1 MTKFILIGMLAVQL
15 FFLEVTNA
23 AQNPDQ
29 GGVFKMENNVYKIL
43 TEEQWRTAS
52 ETGLIEVELD
62 KKDGFIHLST
72 ASQLAGTLSFY
83 FADDEDLILL
93 QLDRSQIKDALIY
106 EAPFPVGDRT
116 GEFPHLYSELSVDQ
130 VAQVWKISRGAFS
143 LPKEIIL
150 QAESF

>member
-1 MTKFILIGMLAVQL
+1 
-15 FFLEVTNA
+15 
-23 AQNPDQ
+23 
-29 GGVFKMENNVYKIL
+29 MENLVYKIL
-43 TEEQWRTAS
+43 TEEQWKTAS

-72 ASQLAGTLSFY
+72 ASQLTGTLSFY

-93 QLDRSQIKDALIY
+93 QLDHSQVKDALIY
-106 EAPFPVGDRT
+106 ESPLPAGDRT
-116 GEFPHLYSELSVDQ
+116 VEFPHLYSELSVDQ

-150 QAESF
+150 QAENV

>member
-1 MTKFILIGMLAVQL
+1 
-15 FFLEVTNA
+15 
-23 AQNPDQ
+23 
-29 GGVFKMENNVYKIL
+29 MENLVYKIL
-43 TEEQWRTAS
+43 TEEQWKTAS

-83 FADDEDLILL
+83 FADDKDLILL
-93 QLDRSQIKDALIY
+93 QLDHSQVKDALIY
-106 EAPFPVGDRT
+106 ESPFPAGDRT

-150 QAESF
+150 QAENV